1 MDGPENYK
9 SPELL
14 SDLALKVQ
22 DYMFLSTGDVK
33 YRSNPLIGAPD
44 SMVRG
49 EVRELT
55 SLETGIIGLQTGE
68 TVLFHLD
75 QVIKINII
83 FERFPGLIFTG
94 MDSLWRKGSLQD
106 SPGHSA
112 GDLSTSRL
120 KGLGQLQKHLC

>member
-75 QVIKINII
+75 QV
-83 FERFPGLIFTG
+83 
-94 MDSLWRKGSLQD
+94 
-106 SPGHSA
+106 
-112 GDLSTSRL
+112 SRL
-120 KGLGQLQKHLC
+120 ILYKVIIIL